1 MDHFRVEKLTISFG
15 GLTAVNNV
23 SFQVEKNSIFSI
35 IGPNGSGKTTIF
47 NLISGIYKPNEGKVI
62 LDGENLVG
70 KTPDR
75 IARKGI
81 ARTFQNIELFG
92 NATVM
97 DNLMLGRHIHMK
109 TGVFGGAFMWG
120 KRSRAAREEI
130 KHREMVEGIVDFLE
144 LQSVRDQ
151 FVGNLPYGKRK
162 LVELGRAL
170 ALEPKVLCLDEPS
183 AGMNTEEKE
192 DLSIWIKDI
201 REDYKVTILLIEH
214 DMNMVMGISDR
225 IFAMNQGE
233 KITEGIPQEV
243 QNHPEVIKAYLGEED
258 LMLKVNNIE
267 TWYDLIRALH
277 GISFE
282 VQEGHIVALLG
293 SNGAGKTTTLKTI
306 MRLLYDQKEEQPEKG
321 TIEFLGDRIDRM
333 DTDRDRQN
341 GHQLC
346 AGRPGGLSG
355 TLRHGKY
362 PDGRLIRRDKKDI
375 QEDMDGC
382 LAPFSHFEGTEKPG
396 GRDT

>member
-1 MDHFRVEKLTISFG
+1 MDHFRVDKLTISFG

-47 NLISGIYKPNEGKVI
+47 NLISGIYRPNEGRVM
-62 LDGENLVG
+62 LNGENLVG
-70 KTPDR
+70 LTPDR

-92 NATVM
+92 KATVM

-120 KRSRAAREEI
+120 KGSRAAREEI
-130 KHREMVEGIVDFLE
+130 KHRELVEGIVDFLD

-170 ALEPKVLCLDEPS
+170 ALEPTILCLDEPS

-192 DLSIWIKDI
+192 DLSIWVRDI

-225 IFAMNQGE
+225 ILAINHGV
-233 KITEGIPQEV
+233 KITEGVPQEV
-243 QNHPEVIKAYLGEED
+243 QNHPEVIKAYLGE
-258 LMLKVNNIE
+258 
-267 TWYDLIRALH
+267 
-277 GISFE
+277 GI
-282 VQEGHIVALLG
+282 
-293 SNGAGKTTTLKTI
+293 
-306 MRLLYDQKEEQPEKG
+306 
-321 TIEFLGDRIDRM
+321 
-333 DTDRDRQN
+333 
-341 GHQLC
+341 
-346 AGRPGGLSG
+346 
-355 TLRHGKY
+355 
-362 PDGRLIRRDKKDI
+362 
-375 QEDMDGC
+375 
-382 LAPFSHFEGTEKPG
+382 
-396 GRDT
+396 

>member
-23 SFQVEKNSIFSI
+23 SFEVENNSIFSI

-47 NLISGIYKPNEGKVI
+47 NLISGIYKPNEGRIV
-62 LDGENLVG
+62 LNGENLVG
-70 KTPDR
+70 LTPDR

-92 NATVM
+92 KATVM

-120 KRSRAAREEI
+120 RGSRAAREEI
-130 KHREMVEGIVDFLE
+130 RHRELVEGIVDFLD

-170 ALEPKVLCLDEPS
+170 ALEPKILCLDEPS

-192 DLSIWIKDI
+192 DLSIWVKDI
-201 REDYKVTILLIEH
+201 REDYDVTILLIEH

-225 IFAMNQGE
+225 ILAINHGV
-233 KITEGIPQEV
+233 KITEGVPREV
-243 QNHPEVIKAYLGEED
+243 QTHPEVIKAYLGE
-258 LMLKVNNIE
+258 
-267 TWYDLIRALH
+267 
-277 GISFE
+277 GI
-282 VQEGHIVALLG
+282 
-293 SNGAGKTTTLKTI
+293 
-306 MRLLYDQKEEQPEKG
+306 
-321 TIEFLGDRIDRM
+321 
-333 DTDRDRQN
+333 
-341 GHQLC
+341 
-346 AGRPGGLSG
+346 
-355 TLRHGKY
+355 
-362 PDGRLIRRDKKDI
+362 
-375 QEDMDGC
+375 
-382 LAPFSHFEGTEKPG
+382 
-396 GRDT
+396 